1 MNNKGL
7 IEINFIKTR
16 ANLVVHFMDNGP
28 GIPLDIHQKIF
39 EPKFTTK
46 SKGKGLGLA
55 LVWQIISNHN
65 AKISI
70 SNNSQGAHFIIS
82 FNLL

>member
-7 IEINFIKTR
+7 IEINCIKTS
-16 ANLVVHFMDNGP
+16 ANLVVHFMDDGP
-28 GIPLDIHQKIF
+28 GIPLEIHQKIF

-70 SNNSQGAHFIIS
+70 SSNSKGAHFIIS

>member
-1 MNNKGL
+1 MDNKGL
-7 IEINFIKTR
+7 IEINCIKTKE
-16 ANLVVHFMDNGP
+16 NLQLHFMDNGP
-28 GIPLDIHQKIF
+28 GIPLEIHQKIF

-70 SNNSQGAHFIIS
+70 SNHSQGAHFIIS

>member
-1 MNNKGL
+1 MDNKGL
-7 IEINFIKTR
+7 IEINFLKTKE
-16 ANLVVHFMDNGP
+16 NLQLHFMDSGP
-28 GIPLDIHQKIF
+28 GIPKDIHQKIF

-46 SKGKGLGLA
+46 TKGKGLGLA

-70 SNNSQGAHFIIS
+70 SNHRARSGIQNFI
-82 FNLL
+82 